1 MKGNQMH
8 DLTFVVGEDRS
19 VAEIWETLGEASI
32 QMEAS
37 CTFPRLE
44 GRIVHVV
51 VKDDDAENA
60 YQALRAAR
68 FIPLDR
74 RPVVMAE
81 FEPRPGAIG
90 EIARKV
96 ADAGAKLYILYMAT
110 NNRVVI
116 GASDLDKVAEVLAA
130 QDQ

>member
-1 MKGNQMH
+1 MQ
-8 DLTFVVGEDRS
+8 DLTFVVGEDRA
-19 VAEIWETLGEASI
+19 VAEIWETLGSASI

-51 VKDDDAENA
+51 VKDVDADAA
-60 YQALRAAR
+60 YEALRAAR

-74 RPVVMAE
+74 REVVIAD
-81 FEPRPGAIG
+81 FDPRPGAVG
-90 EIARKV
+90 EIARKI

-110 NNRVVI
+110 GDRVVI
-116 GASDLDKVAEVLAA
+116 GASDLDKVAEVLETSRG
-130 QDQ
+130 